1 MQRKMKYLKL
11 CPFCGAELNGKEREN
26 DLLAEMYELKEKGI
40 LEQTMFIAVKVI
52 HSMSD
57 RNPVWLKE
65 ALDKQTDKLKDSI
78 QRKLSEETRVVLKSI
93 MEIKGSPVTMGKMQE
108 ESIAK
113 RLSSLKTGEDR
124 FRTEKSRR
132 AQEDVECLVIEDGI
146 EIGKILVE
154 SKRTKMWREAYVDQ
168 LKGYMERE
176 NTEFGILA
184 SCAMPDDVL
193 NNTSWRD
200 GVLIVNVDD
209 IEPAYIFFREYLK
222 LKRDLEQQYSA
233 RIDQLG
239 VRDQILEELKQ
250 AISSGELDSII
261 DRIKKATLD
270 IEDMLGKA
278 ENYLSRVFRTIRK
291 DTNKIRQQAE
301 ELARQHIEK
310 IRTQLIQQ
318 PSPSFS

>member
-1 MQRKMKYLKL
+1 
-11 CPFCGAELNGKEREN
+11 
-26 DLLAEMYELKEKGI
+26 
-40 LEQTMFIAVKVI
+40 
-52 HSMSD
+52 
-57 RNPVWLKE
+57 
-65 ALDKQTDKLKDSI
+65 
-78 QRKLSEETRVVLKSI
+78 
-93 MEIKGSPVTMGKMQE
+93 
-108 ESIAK
+108 
-113 RLSSLKTGEDR
+113 
-124 FRTEKSRR
+124 
-132 AQEDVECLVIEDGI
+132 
-146 EIGKILVE
+146 
-154 SKRTKMWREAYVDQ
+154 
-168 LKGYMERE
+168 MERE